1 MKRLKSVI
9 SVIVCI
15 LTFAGSAVA
24 ANPTSAEKNAQRV
37 LIEYLR
43 KKQFNPGI
51 DNADNSVNFYRKDIL
66 HYITFKESANGMWY
80 TLHRQR
86 IKMKNDKDSKEDVAK
101 KIEDAVYAANAM
113 NQTYPFKTFVSGN
126 NVQFTFTIFA
136 ESPEEYVKIF
146 PVLLKN
152 MENVGPDF
160 KRNFERAKLTTDSI
174 HNYWAKND
182 PDALV
187 IPQDK
192 VKVTQNPGN
201 LTVSDVQFRITDAN
215 GMVISDYNKSIRK
228 SDLKFIQPQID
239 VKATKKGIYYIGM
252 RIITPD
258 GKILLPSPK
267 VFFTSITTA
276 EVDKKSK
283 PVELNPFGS
292 ADGSFWQAGE
302 YKVIFYEG
310 NKEIK
315 KTSFTVL

>member
-1 MKRLKSVI
+1 MKRLKTVI

-37 LIEYLR
+37 LIEFL
-43 KKQFNPGI
+43 KKQQFNPGI
-51 DNADNSVNFYRKDIL
+51 DNTDNSVNFYRKDIL
-66 HYITFKESANGMWY
+66 YYITFKETTNGIWY
-80 TLHRQR
+80 TLHRLR
-86 IKMKNDKDSKEDVAK
+86 IKMKTDKDSDEEAAWKVEHA
-101 KIEDAVYAANAM
+101 IYAANSM
-113 NQTYPFKTFVSGN
+113 NQAYPFKTFVSGN
-126 NVQFTFTIFA
+126 NVQFTFPMFA
-136 ESPEEYVKIF
+136 NTPEEYTKIF

-152 MENVGPDF
+152 MENIGPDF
-160 KRNFERAKLTTDSI
+160 KKNFERAKHTTDSI

-187 IPQDK
+187 IPQNQ
-192 VKVTQNPGN
+192 VKVVQNPGN
-201 LTVSDVQFRITDAN
+201 LIVSDVQFRITDAN
-215 GMVISDYNKSIRK
+215 GGVISDYNKSIRK

-258 GKILLPSPK
+258 GKTLLPSPK

-283 PVELNPFGS
+283 PVELSPFGS
-292 ADGSFWQAGE
+292 VDGSFWKAGE

-310 NKEIK
+310 DKEIK